1 MHANTI
7 VGKALSSVIIVHM
20 IKKIAL
26 VFLLSLCV
34 KAWALQTP
42 SGSETIKESV
52 NVDSIMRKAQKR
64 INYEYLKKRHKE
76 NCYYLRLSQA
86 DTTEM
91 AERCTMEAIIKAGS
105 CINLHD
111 IEVLININTFSVQK
125 ETGEKDEKGN
135 PIYET
140 YSGLSITGV
149 TNNVFEYLA
158 RHTDVEWGL
167 SSNKD
172 DKNNCLLSTNH
183 DGSTV
188 RLDENV
194 LRPGDDTFFH
204 SHPNGNL
211 DPCDSDMA
219 TFYSLL
225 KDTNY
230 NYKRMAIY
238 SPSLYS

>member
-1 MHANTI
+1 
-7 VGKALSSVIIVHM
+7 M
-20 IKKIAL
+20 IKLGRLKLAEL
-26 VFLLSLCV
+26 EDRFSLLSKEEQEALFGAGKTYTFGIDGNIIATSSENPNQANDKV
-34 KAWALQTP
+34 KVGNHNAKDCGGT
-42 SGSETIKESV
+42 
-52 NVDSIMRKAQKR
+52 
-64 INYEYLKKRHKE
+64 
-76 NCYYLRLSQA
+76 
-86 DTTEM
+86 
-91 AERCTMEAIIKAGS
+91 
-105 CINLHD
+105 
-111 IEVLININTFSVQK
+111 ININTFSVQK

-149 TNNVFEYLA
+149 NNNVFEYLA

-204 SHPNGNL
+204 IHPNGNL
-211 DPCDSDMA
+211 DPSDSDMA

-238 SPSLYS
+238 SPSLYSYSYLKK